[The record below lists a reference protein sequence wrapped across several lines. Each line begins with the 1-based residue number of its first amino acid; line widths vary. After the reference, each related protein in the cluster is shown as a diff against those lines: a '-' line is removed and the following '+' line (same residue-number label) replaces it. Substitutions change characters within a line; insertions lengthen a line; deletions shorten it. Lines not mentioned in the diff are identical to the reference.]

1 MLTHA
6 AEKPVVR
13 RVVNT
18 AIPLSGPLLV
28 CGAVLLGL
36 AIVVAS
42 LRPAVGQLLSPE
54 VAWLLLLSAAF
65 LLPSLPGM
73 YVAQAQ
79 ATGTTGLVA
88 YVLLEVGILLL
99 VVVSA
104 TPLLFPTMTGTYAN
118 NVVTFVLGI
127 ALTLGLLL
135 TGVATLR
142 AGVFPPAAA
151 IVLLAAT
158 AGFFFAF
165 FVAEFLPPVAGQ
177 IGNAALGILLGLGF
191 AWIGV
196 SLWARS

>member
-1 MLTHA
+1 
-6 AEKPVVR
+6 VS
-13 RVVNT
+13 T
-18 AIPLSGPLLV
+18 AVHWSGPLLV

-36 AIVVAS
+36 AIVIAS
-42 LRPAVGQLLSPE
+42 LRPTVGQLLSPE
-54 VAWLLLLSAAF
+54 VAGLLLLSAAF

-73 YVAQAQ
+73 YAAQAEE
-79 ATGTTGLVA
+79 AGTIGLVA
-88 YVLLEVGILLL
+88 YVLLEVGILLF

-104 TPLLFPTMTGTYAN
+104 TPLLFPTVTGAYAN

-142 AGVFPPAAA
+142 AGVFPTATA
-151 IVLLAAT
+151 ILLLAAT

-165 FVAEFLPPVAGQ
+165 FVAEFLPAVAGQ
-177 IGNAALGILLGLGF
+177 IGIAALGVLLALSF

-196 SLWARS
+196 SLWTRG

>member
-1 MLTHA
+1 MNIALHW
-6 AEKPVVR
+6 
-13 RVVNT
+13 
-18 AIPLSGPLLV
+18 SGALLV

-42 LRPAVGQLLSPE
+42 QRPTVGQLLSPE
-54 VAWLLLLSAAF
+54 VAGLLLLSAAF

-73 YVAQAQ
+73 YVAQSEA
-79 ATGTTGLVA
+79 AGTMGLLA

-99 VVVSA
+99 VVASA
-104 TPLLFPTMTGTYAN
+104 TPLLFPTVTGAYPN

-127 ALTLGLLL
+127 ALALGLLL

-142 AGVFPPAAA
+142 AGVFPPAAG
-151 IVLLAAT
+151 ILLLAAT

-177 IGNAALGILLGLGF
+177 VGIAALGILLGLGF

-196 SLWARS
+196 SLWMRS